1 MTALT
6 PPFTHPAGYSREVSL
21 WGRCLNTPGLEASV
35 RAKTISAARLR
46 TESESPDSAR
56 DPQSLASRSP
66 GSAHVS
72 QPVEK
77 CPPRYPAPTSSTHFS
92 TPPPP
97 PQSEE
102 VGTWDA
108 LPAFS
113 ARALPSP
120 PLLPPTSQNS
130 GAGRSIGP
138 GRAQPGNR
146 ERAQG
151 VARMLKGPQ
160 RPGCRPQLTS
170 LRKTSPFPRVCFPSP
185 ARLCPALPSSFPAQ
199 TPVLS
204 DAPRATLRGTLAS
217 SPAPPGEGC

>member
-1 MTALT
+1 M
-6 PPFTHPAGYSREVSL
+6 SL
-21 WGRCLNTPGLEASV
+21 WGRCLNTRGLEASI
-35 RAKTISAARLR
+35 RTRTISEARQR
-46 TESESPDSAR
+46 TESGSPYSMR
-56 DPQSLASRSP
+56 DPQSLTNRDP
-66 GSAHVS
+66 GSTHFS
-72 QPVEK
+72 QRGEK
-77 CPPRYPAPTSSTHFS
+77 CPPRSPAPTSSTHFS

-138 GRAQPGNR
+138 GRAQPVNR

-160 RPGCRPQLTS
+160 RPGCRPQFKS
-170 LRKTSPFPRVCFPSP
+170 LRKISPFPSVCFPSP
-185 ARLCPALPSSFPAQ
+185 ARLCPAVPSSFPAQ
-199 TPVLS
+199 TLVLS
-204 DAPRATLRGTLAS
+204 DPSLATLRGTLAS